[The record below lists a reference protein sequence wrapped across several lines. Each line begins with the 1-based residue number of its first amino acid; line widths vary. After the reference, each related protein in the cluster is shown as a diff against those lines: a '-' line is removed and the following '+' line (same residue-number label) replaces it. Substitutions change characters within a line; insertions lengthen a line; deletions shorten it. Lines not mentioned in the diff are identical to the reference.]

1 MTSRPDAASG
11 SQPRDFTD
19 LPDLAV
25 RTLGGSVVAANDEL
39 FAAKENL
46 VRAAEPVHQPHTF
59 GSKGQVYDGWE
70 TRRRREPGHDWAIVR
85 LGVPGIIHGV
95 VIDTAHF
102 RGNYPPECSVEACR
116 VDGYPSPTELLEADW
131 TTVVPRSP
139 TAGDT
144 RNCFASVVSAAS
156 VSPPTSS
163 AVASAVHTH
172 VRLTVHP
179 DGGVAR
185 LRVHGV
191 PVPDPRPFAGM
202 PVDLAAVSNGGRVLD
217 ASNRFYS
224 RPDQLIMPG
233 VAQNMGDGWETARRR
248 DDGHDWV
255 LLRLAGRGT
264 VRVAE
269 LDTTHFVGNAPG
281 AAALRGLDAGATD
294 DQPDPDVR
302 DDAWV
307 DLLPVT
313 RLQPDTPH
321 RFILGESGPV
331 THVRL
336 DVYPDGGLARLR
348 CFGDLT
354 PAAHQDLLDRWH
366 GPANRP
372 ANQP

>member
-1 MTSRPDAASG
+1 MTRPDDFSG
-11 SQPRDFTD
+11 PEFTV
-19 LPDLAV
+19 LPDLAD
-25 RTLGGSVVAANDEL
+25 RRLGGAVVAANDEL
-39 FAAKENL
+39 FAEKENL
-46 VRAAEPVHQPHTF
+46 VKAAEPVHQPHTF
-59 GSKGQVYDGWE
+59 GAKGQVYDGWE
-70 TRRRREPGHDWAIVR
+70 TRRRREPGHDWAVVR

-116 VDGYPSPTELLEADW
+116 LDGYPSPAELLDADW

-139 TAGDT
+139 TSGDT
-144 RNCFASVVSAAS
+144 RNCFVAVRSG
-156 VSPPTSS
+156 PTDIQ
-163 AVASAVHTH
+163 TH
-172 VRLTVHP
+172 VRLTIYP

-185 LRVHGV
+185 LRVHGE

-202 PVDLAAVSNGGRVLD
+202 PVDLAAMVNGGRVLD

-224 RPDQLIMPG
+224 RPDQLIAPG
-233 VAQNMGDGWETARRR
+233 TARDMGDGWETARRR

-264 VRVAE
+264 VRVVE

-281 AAALRGLDAGATD
+281 AAALRGCDAGDRGDAAGPLLPD
-294 DQPDPDVR
+294 DE
-302 DDAWV
+302 AWV
-307 DLLPVT
+307 DLLPIT

-321 RFILGESGPV
+321 RFILAESHPV

-336 DVYPDGGLARLR
+336 DVYPDGGMARLR

-354 PAAHQDLLDRWH
+354 PAAYRHLLDRWS
-366 GPANRP
+366 RP
-372 ANQP
+372 DET